1 MAKESAI
8 KNKITENTALVK
20 ILENSEASKILV
32 KYNLPC
38 LGCPMAVFEM
48 EALKIG
54 EVCEMYDID
63 LESLLE
69 ELNKNVKK

>member
-1 MAKESAI
+1 MAKEPAI
-8 KNKITENTALVK
+8 KNKITEDTALVK
-20 ILENSEASKILV
+20 ILENSKASKILA

-38 LGCPMAVFEM
+38 LGCPIAVFEM
-48 EALKIG
+48 ESLKIG
-54 EVCEMYDID
+54 KVCEMYNIN